1 MAAGTKSFV
10 FNRESNWRENGL
22 VDNFAFIDDQMVLE
36 SNDSRNGYYI
46 STSLDSGEKEN
57 VWDRMRLK
65 ANFPPDSIIRVSF
78 YASDDLYITVP
89 VNAKEK
95 IEINLDEYIMNSD
108 IPLRKRLNILKGISS
123 TKEFDNPNDVLLYS
137 LKGRYLW
144 FSIEVVSYTSDNVNI
159 ESIKIEFPRNS
170 FIRYLPE
177 IYQDIGNDA
186 FLSRF
191 IGVFESVYLDIEEK
205 IDNMPRMFDP
215 MIVDAEFLRWIAK
228 WFSIKENHVLSED
241 KLRLLVKSAVKLY
254 KIKGTKESIR
264 NIVWLYTLCE
274 AKIIEQFEVIDNDFY
289 QDNKE
294 LVNRLFGENV
304 YTFTVILDNSCVK
317 NTDEYA
323 ALIKLINLFKPAD
336 SKCNLVILNNNI
348 YLDYHCYLG
357 INSYLSHNKQ
367 IVLDGDSVLMNSNF
381 LTKLNENST
390 SS

>member
-1 MAAGTKSFV
+1 
-10 FNRESNWRENGL
+10 
-22 VDNFAFIDDQMVLE
+22 MVME
-36 SNDSRNGYYI
+36 SNDARNGYYI

-108 IPLRKRLNILKGISS
+108 IPLRKRLTVLKGISS
-123 TKEFDNPNDVLLYS
+123 TKEFDNPNDILLYS

-144 FSIEVVSYTSDNVNI
+144 FSIEVLNYTSDNVSI

-215 MIVDAEFLRWIAK
+215 MVVDVEFLKWIAK
-228 WFSIKENHVLSED
+228 WFSINEGYALSED
-241 KLRLLVKSAVKLY
+241 KLRLLVKNAVKLY

-289 QDNKE
+289 QNNKE

-317 NTDEYA
+317 NTDEYV

-336 SKCNLVILNNNI
+336 AKCNLVVLNNDI

-367 IVLDGDSVLMNSNF
+367 MILGGDSVIMNSNF
-381 LTKLNENST
+381 LANFDE
-390 SS
+390 SSALS